1 MHTGR
6 MFSQRSRPIL
16 YLVLFGVA
24 IWAAA
29 VMVYKTSKNA
39 AMTAQ
44 KLDAYIESVDLS
56 KLSAAERARALKAL
70 ADKINALSYEERR
83 KTRLERSASKWFEQ
97 MTEPEKAQ
105 FVESTMPAGFKQ
117 MLTAFEQLPEEKRRK
132 AIDDSLRRLR
142 EEQQK
147 MRALEGDG
155 QGGAN
160 GPPPLS
166 PELQARIKS
175 IGLRTFYS
183 ESSAQTKAELAP
195 VLEELQRGMENGR
208 WIRR

>member
-1 MHTGR
+1 ML
-6 MFSQRSRPIL
+6 SQRSRPIL

>member
-1 MHTGR
+1 